1 MKIEDGIIKLLSD
14 MEFQRLNVQR
24 ENIEMFY
31 RSNSIGTDI
40 ILILRSISG
49 TEITSD
55 EYRLIVNNVKNQFVK
70 NGFTNINL
78 LGLIITAAADRA
90 KRYLLE
96 EEDHFIID
104 LSHRRLLVYEDQS
117 SYFSYII
124 SSIEDIIHD
133 KSYETGDLECNK
145 HKVGWI
151 TLFNTIIVVANII
164 IHLLAHHT
172 NVFGYEGYAFNKGS
186 LSWYFIKEEREYYRI
201 LTSMFLHSDF
211 EHLINN
217 MLVLF
222 FVGDNLERTVGR
234 LKYLWIYFGSGIIA
248 GIVSISYN
256 MIKQKH
262 IFSIGASGAIFG
274 VVGAMGYIL
283 LVNKGHVNHIS
294 SRQIALFTIF
304 SLYGGIANANI
315 DNAAHIG
322 GFIGGIIIAILLYR
336 RPKEIKDNK
345 AS

>member
-1 MKIEDGIIKLLSD
+1 M
-14 MEFQRLNVQR
+14 
-24 ENIEMFY
+24 
-31 RSNSIGTDI
+31 
-40 ILILRSISG
+40 
-49 TEITSD
+49 
-55 EYRLIVNNVKNQFVK
+55 
-70 NGFTNINL
+70 
-78 LGLIITAAADRA
+78 
-90 KRYLLE
+90 
-96 EEDHFIID
+96 
-104 LSHRRLLVYEDQS
+104 LVYEDQS